1 MNSLELIIL
10 DKSTKNSLQDNR
22 LQNSVEMDPAGYQ
35 KLIEILKAECLQ
47 RRTRNITLWK
57 GLLTSRTNAGENKKS
72 NKSKDRTELQLLQF

>member
-22 LQNSVEMDPAGYQ
+22 LQNSVEMDRAGYQ
-35 KLIEILKAECLQ
+35 KLSEILKAECLQ
-47 RRTRNITLWK
+47 RRTRNITFQK

-72 NKSKDRTELQLLQF
+72 NKSLWLSE